1 MNRPQVL
8 PLLPLRGLT
17 VFPHMTLHFD
27 VSREMSVEALDAAMR
42 EDQLIFLVTQ
52 KDLRVESP
60 HADDLYT
67 VGTVARVRQV
77 LKVSN
82 DTVRALVEGVTR
94 AVRGVMVGT
103 EPYLSCE
110 AIPLEPA
117 YLTDEVEEEAT
128 VRQIQNA
135 FDAYFQRANLSEQLL
150 ISVKA
155 TDEVGELCDVIA
167 ANLSLRY
174 QDKQQIL
181 ETIDPRVR
189 AEKTM
194 VLLNRE
200 TRIMRLD
207 RKIATRVQQQME
219 KNQKE
224 YYLREQL
231 RAIQLE
237 LDGAEGIGVTV
248 NEYREKFKGR
258 KLPQEVSEKVEREL
272 THLSRLQPSVP
283 EAGVIMG
290 YLDWIL
296 DLPWEKSTPECL
308 DLNIAQAQLDAD
320 HYGLEKVKDRIIE
333 SLAARKHAG
342 NENGDILCL
351 VGPPGVGKSSIA
363 ESVARALNR
372 SFVRVSLGG
381 VHDEAEIR
389 GHRRTY
395 IGSMPGRIISA
406 YKQAKTINPL
416 MLLDEIDKLASDYR
430 GDPASALL
438 EVLDPNQQSDFRDHY
453 LDLPFDLSHTL
464 FITTA
469 NTTDTIPK
477 PLLDRMEVIRIEG
490 YTPKE
495 KEEIALRHLLPKIEK
510 KLKVTPSLI
519 RVPVETVRMVI
530 EQYTREAG
538 VRLLEQQLSKLVR
551 KALRL
556 IEDGSKK
563 RMTLTPNNAQKL
575 LGPPPCLPTV
585 LPECDEVGVAIG
597 LAWTAVGGETL
608 TIEVNVMEGTGK
620 VELTGSLG
628 DVMKESAS
636 AAVSYIR
643 AHAEELGIPADF
655 YRTRDLHIHVPEG
668 ATPKDGPS
676 AGITM
681 ATALASALS
690 GRAVRHEVAM
700 TGEITLRGRVLP
712 IGGLKEKSLAA
723 YMAGI
728 TTIIIPEQNKKDL
741 QDIPEVVRKNVR
753 FVFADKV
760 ETVLKTALAPVTA
773 PQKHPIPAKQPSFNA
788 PALHQ

>member
-52 KDLRVESP
+52 KDLRVETP
-60 HADDLYT
+60 RADDLYT

-94 AVRGVMVGT
+94 AVRGVMMET

-110 AIPLEPA
+110 AIPIDPA
-117 YLTDEVEEEAT
+117 YMSDEVEEEAT
-128 VRQIQNA
+128 VRQLQNT

-181 ETIDPRVR
+181 ETVDPRIR

-248 NEYREKFKGR
+248 NEYREKFKDR
-258 KLPQEVSEKVEREL
+258 QLPKEVADKVEREL
-272 THLSRLQPSVP
+272 SHLSRLQPTTP

-290 YLDWIL
+290 YLDWVL
-296 DLPWEKSTPECL
+296 DLPWETTTEECL

-342 NENGDILCL
+342 SANGDILCL

-372 SFVRVSLGG
+372 SFVRVALGG

-395 IGSMPGRIISA
+395 IGALPGRIISA
-406 YKQAKTINPL
+406 YKQAKTNNPL

-430 GDPASALL
+430 GDPSSALL
-438 EVLDPNQQSDFRDHY
+438 EVLDPNQQADFRDHY
-453 LDLPFDLSHTL
+453 LDLPFDLSKTL

-495 KEEIALRHLLPKIEK
+495 KEEIALRHLLPKIGQ
-510 KLKVTPSLI
+510 KLKVTQSLI
-519 RVPVETVRMVI
+519 RVPEETVRMVI

-551 KALRL
+551 KALRQ
-556 IEDGSKK
+556 IADGSKK
-563 RMTLTPNNAQKL
+563 RMTITPNNAQKL
-575 LGPPPCLPTV
+575 LGPPPCSPTL
-585 LPECDEVGVAIG
+585 LPECDEVGVAVG

-608 TIEVNVMEGTGK
+608 TIEVNVMDGTGK

-690 GRAVRHEVAM
+690 GRAVRRDVAM

-728 TTIIIPEQNKKDL
+728 TTVIVPEQNKKDL
-741 QDIPEVVRKNVR
+741 QELPEVVRKNVR

-760 ETVLKTALAPVTA
+760 ETVLKTALLPKSASG
-773 PQKHPIPAKQPSFNA
+773 KQPISVKQSTFT
-788 PALHQ
+788 ALHQ

>member
-17 VFPHMTLHFD
+17 IFPHMTLHFD

-52 KDLRVESP
+52 KDLRVETP
-60 HADDLYT
+60 NADDLYT

-94 AVRGVMVGT
+94 AVRGVMVGS

-110 AIPLEPA
+110 AIPLETPSMR
-117 YLTDEVEEEAT
+117 DEVAEEAT
-128 VRQIQNA
+128 VRQLQNT

-181 ETIDPRVR
+181 ETLDPEIR
-189 AEKTM
+189 ADKTM

-231 RAIQLE
+231 RAIQME

-248 NEYREKFKGR
+248 NEYREKFKQR
-258 KLPQEVSEKVEREL
+258 TLPQEVAEKVEKEL
-272 THLSRLQPSVP
+272 AHLARLQPSVP
-283 EAGVIMG
+283 EAGVILG

-296 DLPWEKSTPECL
+296 DLPWEQATEERL
-308 DLNIAQAQLDAD
+308 DLAAAQAQLDAD
-320 HYGLEKVKDRIIE
+320 HYGLEKVKDRILE

-342 NENGDILCL
+342 SENGDILCL

-395 IGSMPGRIISA
+395 IGALPGRIISA
-406 YKQAKTINPL
+406 YKQAKANNPL

-438 EVLDPNQQSDFRDHY
+438 EVLDPNQQADFRDHY

-495 KEEIALRHLLPKIEK
+495 KEEIALRHLLPKIEG

-519 RVPVETVRMVI
+519 RVPAETVRMVI

-538 VRLLEQQLSKLVR
+538 VRLLEQQLAKLVR
-551 KALRL
+551 KALRQ
-556 IEDGSKK
+556 IADGSKK

-575 LGPPPCLPTV
+575 LGPPPCLPTL
-585 LPECDEVGVAIG
+585 LPESDEVGVAVG

-608 TIEVNVMEGTGK
+608 TIEVNVMDGTGK

-636 AAVSYIR
+636 AAVSFIR
-643 AHAEELGIPADF
+643 AHAEELGIPGDF

-690 GRAVRHEVAM
+690 GRPVRHDVAM

-728 TTIIIPEQNKKDL
+728 TTVIVPEQNRRDL
-741 QDIPEVVRKNVR
+741 QDIPEVVRKHVR

-760 ETVLKTALAPVTA
+760 ETVFKTALSP
-773 PQKHPIPAKQPSFNA
+773 KPIPHQPTVPTERPFAA
-788 PALHQ
+788 PSLHQ